1 MLFALQRRP
10 QPLVGEVLYHPLG
23 DQEIGE
29 LGQAPPGERQPVLS
43 RRGLGELLDLP
54 PLAQRELRQMPP
66 AYLGYS
72 ESRPSALK
80 LRSTSRTRSSLVNA
94 GRAICATLIPCADH
108 DTICIRRHVT
118 SGPVPRR
125 TIRRN
130 RLPSSSPISRTRTRP
145 ARQCEPMI
153 TQPPGTS
160 IGVLPTGRA
169 WTARALS

>member
-10 QPLVGEVLYHPLG
+10 QPLVGEVLYDPLG

-43 RRGLGELLDLP
+43 RRELGELLDLP

-153 TQPPGTS
+153 TQTPGTS
-160 IGVLPTGRA
+160 IGV
-169 WTARALS
+169 

>member
-10 QPLVGEVLYHPLG
+10 QPLVGEVLYDPLG

-29 LGQAPPGERQPVLS
+29 LGQALPGERQPVLS

-80 LRSTSRTRSSLVNA
+80 LRSTSPDPV
-94 GRAICATLIPCADH
+94 IPGERRPGDLRHAHPLRRPRHHLHPPPRHLGPGAAAH
-108 DTICIRRHVT
+108 D
-118 SGPVPRR
+118 
-125 TIRRN
+125 
-130 RLPSSSPISRTRTRP
+130 
-145 ARQCEPMI
+145 
-153 TQPPGTS
+153 PP
-160 IGVLPTGRA
+160 
-169 WTARALS
+169 

>member
-10 QPLVGEVLYHPLG
+10 QPLVGEVLYDPLG

-94 GRAICATLIPCADH
+94 GRAICATLIVLEGHRLGFTSPSAGALPWLRA
-108 DTICIRRHVT
+108 IAPAWLRLVT
-118 SGPVPRR
+118 
-125 TIRRN
+125 
-130 RLPSSSPISRTRTRP
+130 
-145 ARQCEPMI
+145 
-153 TQPPGTS
+153 
-160 IGVLPTGRA
+160 
-169 WTARALS
+169 